1 MRLRQ
6 PLQGRY
12 TPLDLLTCILL
23 RILLLAELF
32 SPGHFSKHARLAS
45 LLRDELPGEFSN
57 QTPNRNEGSK
67 AY

>member
-1 MRLRQ
+1 
-6 PLQGRY
+6 
-12 TPLDLLTCILL
+12 
-23 RILLLAELF
+23 LLLAELF